1 MTRSRPAA
9 RAARRAPPTAV
20 VLAAL
25 GAAIACAAP
34 PPPADT
40 TPLAVIEPLV
50 RVELVEQ
57 PPGPAE
63 RVWVRLLIEP
73 SDGLPFTVTPAAA
86 AAGRRAVLEL
96 RLRWQDFTGEGP
108 TAAGRSG
115 QSALE
120 WTGSPVAAPGQP
132 AVIATRLELDALQ
145 GALARRID
153 VEGRL
158 IGVEL
163 RREDS
168 RSGGLVL
175 TLPAAHLDSL
185 APKPAGTLAEHLQ
198 SASPGGIFL
207 SAAAAPAAVREQ
219 TLDRLIDAL
228 PASSGRARE
237 AILAALL
244 YLTGE
249 THGRDAHLWRT
260 WWNEQRQ
267 HGRR

>member
-1 MTRSRPAA
+1 MSGSAAPAP
-9 RAARRAPPTAV
+9 RARRAALAV
-20 VLAAL
+20 TVVALALA
-25 GAAIACAAP
+25 ACAAP
-34 PPPADT
+34 GPPAPDL
-40 TPLAVIEPLV
+40 PLALIEPLL

-57 PPGPAE
+57 PPGPAQ
-63 RVWVRLLIEP
+63 RLWVRVLVEP
-73 SDGLPFTVTPAAA
+73 SDGLDFTVVPVAAS
-86 AAGRRAVLEL
+86 AGSRAVLDL
-96 RLRWQDFTGEGP
+96 RVRWQDFTGEGP
-108 TAAGRSG
+108 TSTGHAG

-120 WTGSPVAAPGQP
+120 WDGQAVGRPGHP
-132 AVIATRLELDALQ
+132 AVIAAQLDLGPPQ

-163 RREDS
+163 RQAGA
-168 RSGGLVL
+168 RSGGVVL
-175 TLPAAHLDSL
+175 TLPPAHLDSL
-185 APKPAGTLAEHLQ
+185 APAPGGPLAEHLQ
-198 SASPGGIFL
+198 SGSPGGIFL
-207 SAAAAPAAVREQ
+207 AAAGAPAAVREE
-219 TLDRLIDAL
+219 TLDRLIVAL
-228 PASSGRARE
+228 SASTGRARE